1 MMRGVLLLLVAAV
14 SGLGFAPVGAQEGQA
29 ASMADTQLPDP
40 VMEAEAR
47 DLMESL
53 RCLTC
58 QSQSIADS
66 DAAMAADMRHLVR
79 SRMMAGETP
88 EEIRGWLVERYG
100 DYISYAPPADGGT
113 WPLYAIPLLILLGGI
128 ALFVRRTRRG
138 S

>member
-1 MMRGVLLLLVAAV
+1 MMRGVLLLLAAAV
-14 SGLGFAPVGAQEGQA
+14 SGLGFAPVVAQEGQA

-40 VMEAEAR
+40 AMEAEAR

-100 DYISYAPPADGGT
+100 DYISYAPPAGGGT

>member
-1 MMRGVLLLLVAAV
+1 MMRGVLLLLAAAV
-14 SGLGFAPVGAQEGQA
+14 SGLGFAPVAAQERQA

-79 SRMMAGETP
+79 TRMMAGETP

-100 DYISYAPPADGGT
+100 DYISYAPPAGGGT

>member
-1 MMRGVLLLLVAAV
+1 MRGVLLLLAAAV
-14 SGLGFAPVGAQEGQA
+14 SGLGFSPVAAQEGQA
-29 ASMADTQLPDP
+29 VSMADTQLPDP

-47 DLMESL
+47 ELMESL

-100 DYISYAPPADGGT
+100 DYISYAPPAGGGT

>member
-1 MMRGVLLLLVAAV
+1 MMRGVLLLLAAAV
-14 SGLGFAPVGAQEGQA
+14 SGLGFAPVAAQEEQA

-100 DYISYAPPADGGT
+100 DYISYAPPAGGGT

-128 ALFVRRTRRG
+128 TLFVRRTRRG